1 MRSPF
6 SCAHNAPT
14 RSPWRQLDIT
24 EQPHPH
30 GGNLPL
36 CFSTPPAK
44 PAAPPLF
51 SLHFFSL
58 GMKCQERQMSCCC
71 FFVLVGVV
79 RSCECLGEERLNL
92 TAHVCTGEDVRAGD
106 TFVTCGVEQPG
117 VTTRASHDAYNNK
130 KKRSQEAG

>member
-1 MRSPF
+1 MHSPL

-44 PAAPPLF
+44 TAAPPLF
-51 SLHFFSL
+51 SLHFFF
-58 GMKCQERQMSCCC
+58 GDEMSGKTNELLL

-79 RSCECLGEERLNL
+79 AVVS
-92 TAHVCTGEDVRAGD
+92 VWVRNG
-106 TFVTCGVEQPG
+106 
-117 VTTRASHDAYNNK
+117 
-130 KKRSQEAG
+130 